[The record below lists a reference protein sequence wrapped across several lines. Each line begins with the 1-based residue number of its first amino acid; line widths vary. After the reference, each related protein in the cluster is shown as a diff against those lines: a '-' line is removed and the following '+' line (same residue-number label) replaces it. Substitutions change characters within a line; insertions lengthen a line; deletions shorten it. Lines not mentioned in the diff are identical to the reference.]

1 MIGVLLVL
9 MLLQYLTRS
18 FIRKGLKKWL
28 EKTKTYWDDI
38 FYKSEFFTQEYSALN
53 PNDMIRLG
61 DWVEMPEYNADG

>member
-28 EKTKTYWDDI
+28 EKTEKYWDDI

-53 PNDMIRLG
+53 PN
-61 DWVEMPEYNADG
+61 A